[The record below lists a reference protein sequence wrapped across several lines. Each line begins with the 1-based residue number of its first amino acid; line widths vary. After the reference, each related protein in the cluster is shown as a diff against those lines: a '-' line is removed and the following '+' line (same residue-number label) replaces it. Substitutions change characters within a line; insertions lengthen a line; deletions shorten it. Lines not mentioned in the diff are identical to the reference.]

1 MPPADA
7 PEVVDMMGKDT
18 ELNGWQPVEEMI
30 PKENLRSEVEAW
42 ARRIKVEPK
51 LGNGKDVPMKVKCR
65 QS

>member
-1 MPPADA
+1 
-7 PEVVDMMGKDT
+7 MMGKDT